1 MFQTTNQNMNWN
13 MDWMIDCCK
22 KDTKFFFK
30 HFIRYL
36 DKRSEFHQHFNLRLK
51 PYPLVSLTG
60 NPQPTRLRQ
69 LGQLPRGADREALH
83 VGAAQS
89 KASRRVRQGDL

>member
-22 KDTKFFFK
+22 KDTKFFFE

-51 PYPLVSLTG
+51 PYPLVDSQFDWKSPANAPSTAG
-60 NPQPTRLRQ
+60 PIAPWR
-69 LGQLPRGADREALH
+69 
-83 VGAAQS
+83 
-89 KASRRVRQGDL
+89 